1 MSSQAP
7 QVEEIL
13 KSHPGSQRDH
23 LIPILQEVQERLGYL
38 SEDAVVRIGR
48 HMRIP
53 ASKIYGVATFY
64 NQFRFTPKGKFHIML
79 CRGTA
84 CHVKGSAKTLE
95 TLTKAL
101 RIEPGQTTRDGL
113 FSIEVVACLGAC
125 ALAPAI
131 TINGEFFPKVS
142 QTKLA
147 KLLDDCRHKAG
158 AAAPA
163 AADKQE
169 KETPRTSRRGRAARA

>member
-7 QVEEIL
+7 KMVDEIL

-23 LIPILQEVQERLGYL
+23 LIPVLQEVQEKLGYL

-64 NQFRFTPKGKFHIML
+64 NQFRFQPKGKFHIML

-95 TLTKAL
+95 ALTKAL

-113 FSIEVVACLGAC
+113 FSVEVVACLGAC

-131 TINGEFFPKVS
+131 TLNGEFFPRLS
-142 QTKLA
+142 QAKLG
-147 KLLDDCRHKAG
+147 KLLDDCRRKAD

-163 AADKQE
+163 AAKQE
-169 KETPRTSRRGRAARA
+169 KDPPRSSRRGRGARA

>member
-7 QVEEIL
+7 KLVDDIL

-23 LIPILQEVQERLGYL
+23 LIPILQEVQEKIGYL

-64 NQFRFTPKGKFHIML
+64 NQFRFTPKGRFHIML

-95 TLTKAL
+95 SLTKAL

-113 FSIEVVACLGAC
+113 FSVEVVACLGAC

-131 TINGEFFPKVS
+131 TVNGEFFPRLS
-142 QTKLA
+142 QAKLA
-147 KLLDDCRHKAG
+147 KLLDDCRQKAG
-158 AAAPA
+158 AAPA
-163 AADKQE
+163 AAAGQE
-169 KETPRTSRRGRAARA
+169 QTTPRSPRPRRRAKA

>member
-1 MSSQAP
+1 MSLQAP
-7 QVEEIL
+7 KMVDAIL
-13 KSHPGSQRDH
+13 KSHPGSKRDH
-23 LIPILQEVQERLGYL
+23 LIPILQEVQAKLGYL

-48 HMRIP
+48 HMSIP

-64 NQFRFTPKGKFHIML
+64 NQFRFQPKGKFHIML

-95 TLTKAL
+95 SLTKAL

-113 FSIEVVACLGAC
+113 FSVEVVACLGAC

-131 TINGEFFPKVS
+131 TVNGEFFPRLS

-147 KLLDDCRHKAG
+147 KLIDDCRHKAG

-163 AADKQE
+163 AEE
-169 KETPRTSRRGRAARA
+169 KLKTTTTRRSRGPRA

>member
-1 MSSQAP
+1 MSLQAP
-7 QVEEIL
+7 KMVDEIL

-23 LIPILQEVQERLGYL
+23 LIPILQEVQAKLGFL

-131 TINGEFFPKVS
+131 TINGEFFPRVS

-147 KLLDDCRHKAG
+147 TLLDDCRKQ
-158 AAAPA
+158 AAPPA
-163 AADKQE
+163 PSKKKE
-169 KETPRTSRRGRAARA
+169 KAS